1 MAWNPR
7 ANITQEL
14 MARLQAEYERGQLG
28 GSGYNNASYIDPTTG
43 AAYAP
48 NINRVQ
54 NSGAEGDF
62 TDRGVNGITA
72 TDGQQW
78 YEGQRGYVYDPQGG
92 FTGDFAVEDP
102 NKRDWGEL
110 IAKGMI
116 GAIAG
121 GAALSGLA
129 GGAGGAL
136 PGGAG
141 MDVAGFEG
149 LADAGLGGA
158 NGVGTLAGDAF
169 LPGQLGVNGANL
181 SAAIPGT
188 SFMNS
193 SGLNTLLSGAGLT
206 GGGAAAGTAGAAG
219 TAAKW
224 LGPAATLLGAAAG
237 AKGQKTE
244 QTSERKTDPRVDPYL
259 FGANGQPGL
268 LQMTYDKLAGQ
279 MAPGGLQGY
288 DDMQRVGRGLLNTPV
303 AGNGFGLFG
312 RIR

>member
-1 MAWNPR
+1 MANLSP
-7 ANITQEL
+7 EL
-14 MARLQAEYERGQLG
+14 LARIQAYYAQPAS
-28 GSGYNNASYIDPTTG
+28 GSGWSPNMATPFSEGGRMYQSDAQQGWGQDGGGATGMTSLFEYDPNKTQ
-43 AAYAP
+43 A
-48 NINRVQ
+48 
-54 NSGAEGDF
+54 
-62 TDRGVNGITA
+62 
-72 TDGQQW
+72 GQDKFN
-78 YEGQRGYVYDPQGG
+78 VYDPQGTFLNEG
-92 FTGDFAVEDP
+92 TFKTDDAGKMLA
-102 NKRDWGEL
+102 L
-110 IAKGMI
+110 AL
-116 GAIAG
+116 AAAG
-121 GAALSGLA
+121 GMSMLPAA

-193 SGLNTLLSGAGLT
+193 SGLNTLLSGAGLA
-206 GGGAAAGTAGAAG
+206 GGGAAAG

-237 AKGQKTE
+237 AKGQKTSE
-244 QTSERKTDPRVDPYL
+244 TSERKTDPRVDPYL